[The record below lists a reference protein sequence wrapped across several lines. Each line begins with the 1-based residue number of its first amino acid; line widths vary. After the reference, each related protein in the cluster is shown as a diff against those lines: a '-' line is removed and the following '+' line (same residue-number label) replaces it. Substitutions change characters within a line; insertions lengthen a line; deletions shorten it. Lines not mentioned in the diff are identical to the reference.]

1 MKRNAL
7 LAIAVVLGLGLSS
20 VAARAQATES
30 FFGVVKAVSG
40 SSITVEHGTIVGVFA
55 VDPKTHIAATGAT
68 AKTKENQAAG
78 KPGLTVPDIVHVG
91 DQVMV
96 KYLFNEKGNTMTASD
111 IQVRA
116 TLAKK

>member
-1 MKRNAL
+1 MKRNVL
-7 LAIAVVLGLGLSS
+7 LAVAVLVGLGLFTIS
-20 VAARAQATES
+20 ARAQSAES
-30 FFGVVKAVSG
+30 FLGVVKAVSG

-55 VDPKTHIAATGAT
+55 VDPKTHISASGAT
-68 AKTKENQAAG
+68 SKTKENQAAG

-96 KYLFNEKGNTMTASD
+96 KYVFNDKANTMTASE
-111 IQVRA
+111 IQVRV